1 MQKKKVFHWW
11 LWLAINPAT
20 VQFSSTFSGQSQ
32 CVLNRRLTLNEM
44 DSGLSQ
50 RGPKAEIALEKTWEK
65 NLGAFCLFFLLVP
78 PFPWSASCKQVS
90 DTKAPFCFFQF
101 TSMDKLSL
109 PRIRASKNMLIMTS
123 AEFPYTIQET
133 SPAPSVCV
141 CACTTSL
148 WVNALA
154 VLAGTFTRQRSSHTH
169 LKTTSSPTHF
179 KLLPALFH
187 LIKPVST
194 YKM

>member
-1 MQKKKVFHWW
+1 MKWTQVFHKEAPRQK
-11 LWLAINPAT
+11 LHLKKHE
-20 VQFSSTFSGQSQ
+20 
-32 CVLNRRLTLNEM
+32 RR
-44 DSGLSQ
+44 
-50 RGPKAEIALEKTWEK
+50 I
-65 NLGAFCLFFLLVP
+65 LGHSAFFFLLVP

-101 TSMDKLSL
+101 TSMDRLSL
-109 PRIRASKNMLIMTS
+109 PRIRASMNMLIMTS

-133 SPAPSVCV
+133 SPAPNVCV

-187 LIKPVST
+187 LIKTVST